1 MRGGGLNHFIAMCA
15 RSVLSQTHVTTAHNL
30 SNTKTDIIVQISQS
44 VLFHYAT
51 ASSYNL
57 MLLFPFN

>member
-1 MRGGGLNHFIAMCA
+1 MPGQSFRN
-15 RSVLSQTHVTTAHNL
+15 VTTAHNL